1 MSVMAIFQQLFKG
14 NRFIVDAVIESNGR
28 AEQRAYGSMFQRL
41 NALLLER
48 DSPPRRSRSSLVWC
62 WFALI
67 LLAGSISTQSHA
79 QQWDACNPLP
89 EVKAALDALPT
100 QTPDELEWEF
110 HEKKINTIQVLRRRY
125 PDDVFV
131 EKRYID
137 NMQDRTESPKVI
149 DEFKAKWTADPHS
162 PVLAYLYGVVL
173 VGPESQESIKLFNRA
188 LEEHPKFP
196 WPHLSL
202 SRIFSMPKF
211 RDHSKADLQLKA
223 FLDACPTTFEGYDEL
238 LRADE
243 DKAVIGKYAAQLRP
257 LLEKRDDIDAV
268 AEYRTL
274 WALEF
279 QGISPSEFEGLRE
292 RVARDL
298 AKIRTLNVQE
308 KGEWYDALEEG
319 YRLAND
325 QKNIDWVKNERE
337 VHAPSPWY
345 PPFSSKWFED
355 HHSPS
360 EDASEEIRHAYNREL
375 LAQTNKWIQGRPNST
390 PVWEIRLQALTQ
402 LNEVSSEEIET
413 AADQLT
419 RVAQK
424 NAGPGGPES
433 RVYFIVAGALSKK
446 HLQPARVAELAK
458 KGLEIS
464 EVEEKYF
471 LYNWDSYLDQETASE
486 VRFSN
491 AYENLDGITYLAKAY
506 IELKHAD
513 QAQITL
519 SRMDERLQDLK
530 TLAADKTNYK
540 EMYLKEVSAY
550 WGAMGRLA
558 ELQQRKL
565 DAMGFYENA
574 LLARLEAKQKTV
586 PGEKDELADN
596 ARRLWSSLGG
606 TSAAWTM
613 WYGRRANE
621 LARSVT
627 LSWDEAK
634 EPVPPFE
641 LVDLNDKTWTVE
653 SLKGKVTF
661 LNFWA
666 SW

>member
-1 MSVMAIFQQLFKG
+1 
-14 NRFIVDAVIESNGR
+14 
-28 AEQRAYGSMFQRL
+28 MFQRL
-41 NALLLER
+41 NSLLLER
-48 DSPPRRSRSSLVWC
+48 DLPPRRSRFNLAWC
-62 WFALI
+62 CLALI
-67 LLAGSISTQSHA
+67 LLFASISIQSRA
-79 QQWDACNPLP
+79 QQSDACNPSP

-100 QTPDELEWEF
+100 QTPDQLDWEF
-110 HEKKINTIQVLRRRY
+110 HQKKINAIQVLRRRY

-131 EKRYID
+131 ERRYID

-149 DEFKAKWTADPHS
+149 EEFKAKWTVDPNS
-162 PVLAYLYGVVL
+162 PLLAYLYGVVL

-188 LEEHPKFP
+188 LEKHSKFP

-202 SRIFSMPKF
+202 SRIFSRPKF
-211 RDHSKADLQLKA
+211 RDHSKADIQLKA
-223 FLDACPTTFEGYDEL
+223 FLDACPTTFDGYDEL

-279 QGISPSEFEGLRE
+279 KGIPPSDFEGLRE

-319 YRLAND
+319 YRLVND
-325 QKNIDWVKNERE
+325 QKTIDWVKNERE

-345 PPFSSKWFED
+345 PPFSLKWFED

-360 EDASEEIRHAYNREL
+360 EDASEEIRHAYNSEL

-390 PVWEIRLQALTQ
+390 FVWEIRLQALTQ
-402 LNEVSSEEIET
+402 LKEVSSEEIET

-446 HLQPARVAELAK
+446 HLQPARVAELAQ

-471 LYNWDSYLDQETASE
+471 LYNRDSYFDKETASQ
-486 VRFSN
+486 VRFYN
-491 AYENLDGITYLAKAY
+491 ARENLDGITYLAKAY

-513 QAQITL
+513 QAQITI

-530 TLAADKTNYK
+530 TLAADKTTYK
-540 EMYLKEVSAY
+540 ELYLKEVSAY

-586 PGEKDELADN
+586 PGEKDELADD
-596 ARRLWSSLGG
+596 ARRLWSNLGG
-606 TSAAWTM
+606 TSEAWTM

-627 LSWDEAK
+627 LGWDDAN
-634 EPVPPFE
+634 EPLPPFE
-641 LVDLNDKTWTVE
+641 LADLNGKSWTLE

-661 LNFWA
+661 LNF
-666 SW
+666 